1 MPPIQLLRTCSRPLS
16 TLFTAGRRIVMENT
30 SQPCSSL
37 SRAIIH
43 HHHSCRQH
51 RLPTSRPFQSKSADS
66 SSSTNVSTIKQQLHS
81 LFQSATLF
89 LPRVVAF
96 CGTIHVTTEY
106 GFNTV
111 SCEGPSMEPT
121 IIDGSFT
128 CVLIDKFSHRIFGL
142 ETNNHDDDD
151 MSRSSHN
158 YCSPTES
165 SCCDEHEAQIK
176 ENNHDNNTWLS
187 LLKGVWKQHFASGL
201 QRGDV
206 VILHHPSKEAT
217 ICKRIIGMPGDTIIR
232 TDGGSR
238 ESNHRVKVS
247 PGHLWIEGDNTL
259 QSHDSRAYGAVPA
272 SLIIGKVVCRL
283 WPLREYA
290 SLGLDANG
298 IEHWERVRGRIGRGE
313 RPLPLRKNE
322 GFEGSHV
329 LKEQKC

>member
-1 MPPIQLLRTCSRPLS
+1 
-16 TLFTAGRRIVMENT
+16 
-30 SQPCSSL
+30 
-37 SRAIIH
+37 
-43 HHHSCRQH
+43 
-51 RLPTSRPFQSKSADS
+51 
-66 SSSTNVSTIKQQLHS
+66 
-81 LFQSATLF
+81 
-89 LPRVVAF
+89 
-96 CGTIHVTTEY
+96 
-106 GFNTV
+106 
-111 SCEGPSMEPT
+111 MEPT

-142 ETNNHDDDD
+142 ETNDYEDED
-151 MSRSSHN
+151 MSSHN
-158 YCSPTES
+158 NYGSPTES
-165 SCCDEHEAQIK
+165 CSDEHEAQTG
-176 ENNHDNNTWLS
+176 NNDDNNTWLS
-187 LLKGVWKQHFASGL
+187 LLKGVWNQHFASGL

-217 ICKRIIGMPGDTIIR
+217 ICKRIIGMPGDTIVR
-232 TDGGSR
+232 TDGGSG

-298 IEHWERVRGRIGRGE
+298 IEHWQRVRGRIGRGE
-313 RPLPLRKNE
+313 RPLPLKKNE

-329 LKEQKC
+329 LRERKC

>member
-1 MPPIQLLRTCSRPLS
+1 MQRLRTCSRPLS
-16 TLFTAGRRIVMENT
+16 TLFTAGCRLVVANT
-30 SQPCSSL
+30 SQPLLCSSKPIISI
-37 SRAIIH
+37 SRATIH
-43 HHHSCRQH
+43 HHSS
-51 RLPTSRPFQSKSADS
+51 RLLPVQRLTTTRLFSSKSTQT
-66 SSSTNVSTIKQQLHS
+66 STTNESTIKQQVHS

-89 LPRVVAF
+89 LPRVIAF
-96 CGTIHVTTEY
+96 CGTIHVATEY

-142 ETNNHDDDD
+142 EKN
-151 MSRSSHN
+151 SHN
-158 YCSPTES
+158 NCITTD
-165 SCCDEHEAQIK
+165 CNDEQEAEK
-176 ENNHDNNTWLS
+176 EHDNDNNTWIS

-206 VILHHPSKEAT
+206 VILHHPFKEAT

-247 PGHLWIEGDNTL
+247 PGHLWIEGDNSL
-259 QSHDSRAYGAVPA
+259 QSHDSRAYGDVPA

-298 IEHWERVRGRIGRGE
+298 MEHWQRVRGRIGRGE
-313 RPLPLRKNE
+313 RPLPLKKDE

-329 LKEQKC
+329 LRERKR

>member
-1 MPPIQLLRTCSRPLS
+1 
-16 TLFTAGRRIVMENT
+16 
-30 SQPCSSL
+30 
-37 SRAIIH
+37 
-43 HHHSCRQH
+43 
-51 RLPTSRPFQSKSADS
+51 
-66 SSSTNVSTIKQQLHS
+66 
-81 LFQSATLF
+81 
-89 LPRVVAF
+89 
-96 CGTIHVTTEY
+96 
-106 GFNTV
+106 
-111 SCEGPSMEPT
+111 MEPT

-142 ETNNHDDDD
+142 ETNNHDDDDD

-313 RPLPLRKNE
+313 RPLPLRKHE

-329 LKEQKC
+329 LKERKC